1 MLDTHSQKS
10 VASSRMSGASR
21 LSKPS
26 VAEIR
31 GTAQGPAQ
39 GSQRG
44 ADSQADGMSWTS
56 SQQDAKTEGL
66 SELDEDDEWNAIMKF
81 NTLLH
86 YEEQK
91 QAMLR
96 DKERKRLIRE
106 ELDNQLKEKKSKNQ
120 EDVKEDRMY
129 ENLQEQH
136 LKLLE

>member
-1 MLDTHSQKS
+1 
-10 VASSRMSGASR
+10 MSGASR

-31 GTAQGPAQ
+31 GTRPVDAASVRP
-39 GSQRG
+39 SQVDTQSMTTSV
-44 ADSQADGMSWTS
+44 AKSQAY
-56 SQQDAKTEGL
+56 

-91 QAMLR
+91 QSLLR

-106 ELDNQLKEKKSKNQ
+106 ELDNQMKEKKVRISN
-120 EDVKEDRMY
+120 DMKEDRMY
-129 ENLQEQH
+129 ENL
-136 LKLLE
+136 

>member
-1 MLDTHSQKS
+1 
-10 VASSRMSGASR
+10 MSGASR

-31 GTAQGPAQ
+31 GTRPVDTASVRP
-39 GSQRG
+39 SQVDTQSMTTSV
-44 ADSQADGMSWTS
+44 AKSQAY
-56 SQQDAKTEGL
+56 

-91 QAMLR
+91 QSLLR

-106 ELDNQLKEKKSKNQ
+106 ELDNQMKEKKVRISN
-120 EDVKEDRMY
+120 DMKEDRMY
-129 ENLQEQH
+129 ENL
-136 LKLLE
+136 